1 MVSRADH
8 NSKKKQYDELF
19 ALVAAVINEWDPY
32 ALLSAGAPRHEF
44 DGEVAMVV
52 AQVSR
57 IKSAADA
64 ADVISRVFSSSFE
77 PESFTSEASG
87 RVSERLFAQLRTQGF
102 VS

>member
-1 MVSRADH
+1 MVARAGRR
-8 NSKKKQYDELF
+8 SKKQQYDELF

-44 DGEVAMVV
+44 DAEVAMVV

-57 IKSAADA
+57 IKSATDS

-77 PESFTSEASG
+77 PKAFTPKACA
-87 RVSERLFAQLRTQGF
+87 RVGERLFAQLQVKGF